1 MPPAPRV
8 VLIADDNRDI
18 GVLLT
23 RIMRP
28 LGLAPIVV
36 TTGADAIAAA
46 RHHALELAAA
56 FLDIQMPDMS
66 GVDAAIVLQ
75 QLVPQL
81 PIVLMSGGIPAHL
94 ASNIGQLSLA
104 GFLQKPFRI
113 DEVRTLLTQLGL
125 TGTIP

>member
-1 MPPAPRV
+1 MPPAPRT
-8 VLIADDNRDI
+8 VLIADDERDI

-28 LGLAPIVV
+28 LGLTPMVV
-36 TTGADAIAAA
+36 MNGVDAIAAA
-46 RHHALELAAA
+46 RHHALDLAAA

-66 GVDAAIVLQ
+66 GVDAAIVIQ

-81 PIVLMSGGIPAHL
+81 PIVLMSGGIPAPL

-113 DEVRTLLTQLGL
+113 DEVRTLLAQLGL
-125 TGTIP
+125 AGTLP

>member
-8 VLIADDNRDI
+8 VLIADDERDI

-23 RIMRP
+23 RIMQP
-28 LGLAPIVV
+28 LGLAPMVV
-36 TTGADAIAAA
+36 MTGADAIAAA
-46 RHHALELAAA
+46 RHYALDLAAA
-56 FLDIQMPDMS
+56 FLDMQMPGMS

-81 PIVLMSGGIPAHL
+81 PIVLMSGGIRAPL

-113 DEVRTLLTQLGL
+113 DEVRTLLAQLGL
-125 TGTIP
+125 AGTTP